1 MIGIYDRYNWLNGWT
16 KLDDIF
22 LGNPYGT
29 PWLTE
34 AKKIE
39 ICFPNFFLFH
49 GQRRALQLVYII
61 LEMSR
66 GSGRELNILKLYIS
80 EEFKTGKI
88 EKMAIL

>member
-1 MIGIYDRYNWLNGWT
+1 MICIYDRYNWLNGWT

-29 PWLTE
+29 PWLTT
-34 AKKIE
+34 AKQTNL
-39 ICFPNFFLFH
+39 FSHFFLFH

-66 GSGRELNILKLYIS
+66 GSGRELNILYIS